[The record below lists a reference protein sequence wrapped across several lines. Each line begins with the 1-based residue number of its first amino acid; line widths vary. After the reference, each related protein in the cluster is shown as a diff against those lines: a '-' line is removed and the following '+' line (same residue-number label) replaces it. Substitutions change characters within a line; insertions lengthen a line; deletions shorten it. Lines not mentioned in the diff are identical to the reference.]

1 MADDEVKKIL
11 LDLDFENLIDTFAK
25 ERINIKALKNLTISM
40 INELI
45 QTIDDRAIFI
55 EYWQRNFNRSLTN
68 SENKEKDA

>member
-1 MADDEVKKIL
+1 
-11 LDLDFENLIDTFAK
+11 
-25 ERINIKALKNLTISM
+25 M

-45 QTIDDRAIFI
+45 QTIGDRAIFI